1 FRKWQMDDT
10 DALRMEWAEFMR
22 VVLHTPPLQIHTP
35 WIGRDTARE
44 WAKVG
49 KEVMLLPEVT
59 VAGGELP

>member
-1 FRKWQMDDT
+1 
-10 DALRMEWAEFMR
+10 MEWAEFMR